1 MMPYGNTVIDG
12 RYEVIKEIGS
22 GGTGV
27 VYLSYHIALQKK
39 VVLKKIKKEVLKLAK
54 MLIL

>member
-27 VYLSYHIALQKK
+27 VYLAYHIALQKRWF
-39 VVLKKIKKEVLKLAK
+39 
-54 MLIL
+54 

>member
-27 VYLSYHIALQKK
+27 VYLANHMALQKRWF
-39 VVLKKIKKEVLKLAK
+39 
-54 MLIL
+54 